1 MTGVQT
7 CALPIF
13 SSFADFSLENYS
25 HPYFVRVF
33 GAKEKGINLIP
44 ALTDK
49 TLSVPYVYGENME
62 ENLQNVKVYLNVENL
77 FSSVNAGDI
86 CGNIKIYLDDYLL
99 QEIPLL
105 ADRTVEESNFVIKL
119 ADRIVKKISENS
131 SD

>member
-1 MTGVQT
+1 
-7 CALPIF
+7 
-13 SSFADFSLENYS
+13 
-25 HPYFVRVF
+25 
-33 GAKEKGINLIP
+33 
-44 ALTDK
+44 
-49 TLSVPYVYGENME
+49 ME
-62 ENLQNVKVYLNVENL
+62 ENLQNVKVYLNIENL